1 MQSTGLVRR
10 IDKLGKIVV
19 AKEMRKVMG
28 LPAGTPMEIY
38 VEGEQ
43 MILKKYEPGCIFCG
57 EVEDVERFKGKNI
70 CSKCM
75 AKLKEE

>member
-10 IDKLGKIVV
+10 IDKLG
-19 AKEMRKVMG
+19 
-28 LPAGTPMEIY
+28 
-38 VEGEQ
+38 
-43 MILKKYEPGCIFCG
+43 CG
-57 EVEDVERFKGKNI
+57 EVEGIKRFKGKNI